1 MSERIET
8 VVLDSEGLSAW
19 IAQDRK
25 LLAILKVFHDM
36 GADLVIGAN
45 TIVEVTHSRTDM
57 SRLNWTLSRVKVEP
71 VTEQTAKA
79 AAKLLKGAG
88 LHGHKDAIDAI
99 DATIAEVALR
109 QPKPV
114 ALLTSDSDDM
124 TKLCGSQVRIIP
136 L

>member
-8 VVLDSEGLSAW
+8 VVLDSEGLAAW
-19 IAQDRK
+19 VAQDRK
-25 LLAILKVFHDM
+25 LLAMLQVFHNM

-45 TIVEVTHSRTDM
+45 TIVEVSHSRINIP
-57 SRLNWTLSRVKVEP
+57 RLNWALSRAKVEP
-71 VTEQTAKA
+71 VTEQAATA
-79 AAKLLKGAG
+79 AAALLKGAA
-88 LHGHKDAIDAI
+88 LHGHKYAI
-99 DATIAEVALR
+99 DATVAEVALR

-124 TKLCGSQVRIIP
+124 ARLCGNQVRVIP

>member
-19 IAQDRK
+19 ITQGRK
-25 LLAILKVFHDM
+25 FLALVPVFHKM

-45 TIVEVTHSRTDM
+45 TIVEVSHSRTDVP
-57 SRLNWTLSRVKVEP
+57 RLSWALSRIKVEP
-71 VTEQTAKA
+71 VTEQAAKA
-79 AAKLLKGAG
+79 AAELLKEAG
-88 LHGHKDAIDAI
+88 LHGRKYAI
-99 DATIAEVALR
+99 DATVAEVALR
-109 QPKPV
+109 QPRPV

-124 TKLCGSQVRIIP
+124 TKLCGKHVRIIP

>member
-1 MSERIET
+1 MSERVET

-25 LLAILKVFHDM
+25 LLAMLQVFHDM

-45 TIVEVTHSRTDM
+45 TIAEVSHSRTNM
-57 SRLNWTLSRVKVEP
+57 PRLNWALSRVKVEP
-71 VTEQTAKA
+71 VTEAAAKA
-79 AAKLLKGAG
+79 AAELLKDAG
-88 LHGHKDAIDAI
+88 LHGHKYAI
-99 DATIAEVALR
+99 DATVAEVTLR

-124 TKLCGSQVRIIP
+124 TKLCGNQVRIIP

>member
-19 IAQDRK
+19 VAQERK
-25 LLAILKVFHDM
+25 LLAMLQVFHDM

-45 TIVEVTHSRTDM
+45 TIVEVTHSRADM
-57 SRLNWTLSRVKVEP
+57 PRLNSVLSRAKVEP
-71 VTEQTAKA
+71 VTEQAAKA
-79 AAKLLKGAG
+79 AAEILKGAG
-88 LHGHKDAIDAI
+88 LHGDKYAVG
-99 DATIAEVALR
+99 ATVAEVALR

-124 TKLCGSQVRIIP
+124 TKLCGDQVRVIS

>member
-8 VVLDSEGLSAW
+8 VLDPEGLFAW

-25 LLAILKVFHDM
+25 LLAVLQVFHDM

-45 TIVEVTHSRTDM
+45 TIVEVAHSRTNTP
-57 SRLNWTLSRVKVEP
+57 RLNWALSRIRVEP
-71 VTEQTAKA
+71 VTEQAAKA
-79 AAKLLKGAG
+79 AAELLKDAG
-88 LHGHKDAIDAI
+88 LHGHKYAI
-99 DATIAEVALR
+99 DATVAEVALR

-124 TKLCGSQVRIIP
+124 TKLCGDRVRIVP

>member
-1 MSERIET
+1 MSERVET
-8 VVLDSEGLSAW
+8 VVLDSEGLSAL

-36 GADLVIGAN
+36 GADLVICAN
-45 TIVEVTHSRTDM
+45 AIVEVSHSRT
-57 SRLNWTLSRVKVEP
+57 SLPRLNWALSRVKLDP
-71 VTEQTAKA
+71 VTEQAAKA
-79 AAKLLKGAG
+79 AAELLKGAG
-88 LHGHKDAIDAI
+88 LHGHKYAI
-99 DATIAEVALR
+99 DATVAEVALR

-124 TKLCGSQVRIIP
+124 TKLCGNQVRVIP

>member
-19 IAQDRK
+19 IAQDRRF
-25 LLAILKVFHDM
+25 LAMLKVFHDM

-45 TIVEVTHSRTDM
+45 AIVEASHSRTNM
-57 SRLNWTLSRVKVEP
+57 PHLNWALSRVKVEP
-71 VTEQTAKA
+71 VTEQAAKA
-79 AAKLLKGAG
+79 AAELLKGTG
-88 LHGHKDAIDAI
+88 LHGHKCAI
-99 DATIAEVALR
+99 DATVAEVALR

-124 TKLCGSQVRIIP
+124 TRLCGNQVRVIP

>member
-19 IAQDRK
+19 VAQDRK
-25 LLAILKVFHDM
+25 LLAMLQVFHDM

-45 TIVEVTHSRTDM
+45 AIVEVTHSRTNIP
-57 SRLNWTLSRVKVEP
+57 RLNWSLSRVKGEP
-71 VTEQTAKA
+71 VTEQAAKA
-79 AAKLLKGAG
+79 AAELLKSAR
-88 LHGHKDAIDAI
+88 LHGHKYAI
-99 DATIAEVALR
+99 DATVAEVALH
-109 QPKPV
+109 QAKPV

-124 TKLCGSQVRIIP
+124 TKLCGNQVRIVP